1 MACPQLFLKIHIQS
15 KQSQFPT
22 RTTRSLRVA
31 FRRGLSLQESTEIIQ
46 LIKYLHTLFN
56 LSHFLEGCVG
66 IILRV
71 PLKREWYPGLKDCR
85 VLEYDTEQQV
95 YG

>member
-1 MACPQLFLKIHIQS
+1 MIGAIVGDGARFATMSLWVMAL
-15 KQSQFPT
+15 
-22 RTTRSLRVA
+22 A
-31 FRRGLSLQESTEIIQ
+31 
-46 LIKYLHTLFN
+46 LIAKG
-56 LSHFLEGCVG
+56 SVG

>member
-1 MACPQLFLKIHIQS
+1 
-15 KQSQFPT
+15 
-22 RTTRSLRVA
+22 
-31 FRRGLSLQESTEIIQ
+31 LSLQESTEIIQ
-46 LIKYLHTLFN
+46 LTNHPPTFLN

-71 PLKREWYPGLKDCR
+71 SLKETVLGVERLR

-95 YG
+95 PG